1 MVAPKIF
8 RSDSWGRI
16 GQGLDG
22 MFKLE
27 LFLEARLLREYFF
40 EKKFAITIGRRAT
53 HDVHIDYMGVSGD
66 HARICF
72 HPTPALEDLGSKN
85 GTTLNEQP
93 IAGAAP
99 LKHGDVIGITKYRL
113 RFQDEKQR
121 RAEELAYE
129 EEEVESTWVI
139 HPLRFDEDEFEGLR
153 EGEESLEMKLTP
165 REFECLFWLSRGKT
179 TSEISNLLKITKRTV
194 AFHTDNICIKLGAS
208 NRAQAITI
216 AIAMNLIEP

>member
-1 MVAPKIF
+1 
-8 RSDSWGRI
+8 
-16 GQGLDG
+16 

-27 LFLEARLLREYFF
+27 LYLEARLLREYFF
-40 EKKFAITIGRRAT
+40 EKKSAIIIGRRST
-53 HDVHIDYMGVSGD
+53 HDIHIEYMGVSGD

-72 HPTPALEDLGSKN
+72 HPAPALEDLGSKN

-113 RFQDEKQR
+113 RFQDEVLR
-121 RAEELAYE
+121 RAEELANDE
-129 EEEVESTWVI
+129 EESESTWVI
-139 HPLRFDEDEFEGLR
+139 HPLRDGDPEFDGLHDGED
-153 EGEESLEMKLTP
+153 SLEMKLTP

-179 TSEISNLLKITKRTV
+179 TSEIADLLKITKRTV

-216 AIAMNLIEP
+216 AIALNLIEP